1 MIADCLGISRI
12 RRCRSTM
19 PVSRKTGPVAAE
31 ATGVCD
37 GTDGARGSGGS
48 APALGEG

>member
-1 MIADCLGISRI
+1 MIADCVGVSRI

-48 APALGEG
+48 APALREG